1 MQNRGAGRLDEI
13 DRIFN
18 GESYGCTHEMGTT
31 AAECAAM
38 YKELQQYMLTKTRL
52 GIPIITSAE
61 GIQGILQ
68 NNCTLFPHALAQ
80 GSTFNPALIQRM
92 TEAAGEEAKVIGIH
106 QILSPVLDIA
116 RELRWGRVEE
126 TFGEDPYLI
135 SEMGIAF
142 INGYQKTASPVCRSI
157 LLRTALLPAD

>member
-1 MQNRGAGRLDEI
+1 MCYHVQRTATVHADENKA
-13 DRIFN
+13 RNPHYYF
-18 GESYGCTHEMGTT
+18 C
-31 AAECAAM
+31 
-38 YKELQQYMLTKTRL
+38 
-52 GIPIITSAE
+52 E

-142 INGYQKTASPVCRSI
+142 INGYQKNRITCCRSI
-157 LLRTALLPAD
+157 LLRTVLPPAD